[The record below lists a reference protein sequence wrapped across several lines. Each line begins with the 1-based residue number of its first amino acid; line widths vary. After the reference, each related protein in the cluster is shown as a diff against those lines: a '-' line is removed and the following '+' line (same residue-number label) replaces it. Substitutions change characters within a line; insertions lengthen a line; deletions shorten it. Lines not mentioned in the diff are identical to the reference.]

1 MSFADKG
8 KKSLRPG
15 GGFSLSDFRRR
26 IGNLNGI
33 EPEACYL
40 SLILLA
46 YRLICPVPMRCL
58 GLVLVG
64 MGLFTS
70 PLLGQVPQAGL
81 PNGLQLTFDRQNNF
95 TYSTR
100 FDWRQHWERGR
111 YELDAYLHHDHLI
124 NTSRQDQ
131 PFVQLF
137 VSGYLWQHWNLNRHW
152 AIASWLE
159 TDQFWNTN
167 TQRHSLYLGLRYRPL
182 PGLEITPLMGY
193 SWDFRQKML
202 DQGPS
207 PALRVISQQDFGDG
221 LLMQTRALLRLKYI
235 NPRHQR
241 NLHLASEWTK
251 TFASQTGI
259 SLTLLGGSNQMDDYQ
274 SQSIERIKSDTL
286 GSTLSWQYPLLK
298 GVFWQAQGQFLRTQ
312 RRFDYDSFG
321 RPTPEFSDLS
331 FVQVDFGTRQ
341 EISAARGD
349 WTGRFTYE
357 FQYLDRG
364 YALENSLALPT
375 VQYQRLLVKERE
387 KDFFRRLSAFD
398 LAIDYRPNPRHRL
411 TLTANNRYLQHD
423 TPSEVNFDDHDE
435 LSYGAALEWQADWA
449 RRFMTRYR
457 VIGSQRQ
464 YAFLLARRSQDNY
477 TQHNLRAEAS
487 FRWDILDRLTFR
499 GEQAVYVN
507 YNVKD
512 FEDLNRTNRSTR
524 NLQTRLEL
532 RYRPLRRL
540 DIEVDFS
547 RRETH
552 VSYLNWEAFSETT
565 LDTTVFYNASGLARL
580 GLNQGR
586 RYRWQ
591 GEAGYRHFSQLR
603 YLNTAMI
610 SLENL
615 LTPINLAILVHQTG
629 PTTGLRLLMRGGG
642 SLEASVWWQW
652 QIQAYRYEEIPEFFT
667 LSSNYQESLLR
678 TREVNLRPFL
688 HLALNLRLGR

>member
-1 MSFADKG
+1 MALMAAS
-8 KKSLRPG
+8 
-15 GGFSLSDFRRR
+15 
-26 IGNLNGI
+26 
-33 EPEACYL
+33 
-40 SLILLA
+40 
-46 YRLICPVPMRCL
+46 
-58 GLVLVG
+58 
-64 MGLFTS
+64 
-70 PLLGQVPQAGL
+70 LLGQTPQGGL

-100 FDWRQHWERGR
+100 LDFRQRWERGR
-111 YELDAYLHHDHLI
+111 YEFDAYFHHDHLI

-137 VSGYLWQHWNLNRHW
+137 VSGYLWQHWNLDRQW

-182 PGLEITPLMGY
+182 PGLEITPLVGY
-193 SWDFRQKML
+193 SWDFRQEIL
-202 DQGPS
+202 DQGLS
-207 PALRVISQQDFGDG
+207 PALRVMSQQDFGDG
-221 LLMQTRALLRLKYI
+221 LLMQTRALVRLKYI

-241 NLHLASEWTK
+241 NLHLTSEWVK
-251 TFASQTGI
+251 TFAPQTGI
-259 SLTLLGGSNQMDDYQ
+259 SLAILGGSNQMDDYQ

-286 GSTLSWQYPLLK
+286 GSTLAWQYPLRD

-312 RRFDYDSFG
+312 RQFDYDSFLQ
-321 RPTPEFSDLS
+321 PEPEFNDLS
-331 FVQVDFGTRQ
+331 FTQVDFSTRQ
-341 EISAARGD
+341 EISAARGR

-364 YALENSLALPT
+364 YRLENSLELPE
-375 VQYQRLLVKERE
+375 VQYQRLLSQERE

-398 LAIDYRPNPRHRL
+398 LALDYRPDPRHCF

-423 TPSEVNFDDHDE
+423 TPSEENFDDHDE
-435 LSYGAALEWQADWA
+435 LSYGAGLEWQADWA
-449 RRFMTRYR
+449 RHFMTRYR

-464 YAFLLARRSQDNY
+464 YAFLLSRRSQDNY
-477 TQHNLRAEAS
+477 TQYNLRAEAS

-512 FEDLNRTNRSTR
+512 FEDLNRTDRSTR

-532 RYRPLRRL
+532 RYRPMRSL
-540 DIEVDFS
+540 DVELDFS

-565 LDTTVFYNASGLARL
+565 LDTTVIYNLSGLARL

-591 GEAGYRHFSQLR
+591 GEGGYRHFSQLR

-615 LTPINLAILVHQTG
+615 LTPINLGILIHQTG
-629 PTTGLRLLMRGGG
+629 PTTGVRLLMRGGG

-652 QIQAYRYEEIPEFFT
+652 QIQAYRYEEIDSFLT

-688 HLALNLRLGR
+688 RLALNLRL